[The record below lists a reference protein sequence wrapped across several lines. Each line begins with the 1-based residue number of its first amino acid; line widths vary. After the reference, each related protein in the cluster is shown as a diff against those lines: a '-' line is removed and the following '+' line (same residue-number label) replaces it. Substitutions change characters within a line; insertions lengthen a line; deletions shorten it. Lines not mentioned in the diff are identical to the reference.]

1 MIKIEPNNPGFTGES
16 INKFMLIYK
25 ATNTINQKSYVGK
38 TENTFDKRKSDHLTD
53 AKQDKGFAFH
63 SAIRKYGEEN
73 FVWEIVEDNITD
85 DAVLNQKEEYYISL
99 YESFGPK
106 GYNMTKGGEGQKG
119 WVPSEETRAKWSE
132 QRKGKDP
139 WNKGTAKPKK
149 VLTEE
154 EKSARKADAD
164 RRRSETLKGIKTWN
178 TGLKDVY
185 GRTTYKV
192 TYKDGTEKIGTRVDL
207 GLPGYVVNYMF
218 KDKCG
223 SRKYNIKSIER
234 VGGAIDDKDR
244 TI

>member
-1 MIKIEPNNPGFTGES
+1 
-16 INKFMLIYK
+16 MLIYK

-53 AKQDKGFAFH
+53 AKRDKGFAFH

-85 DAVLNQKEEYYISL
+85 DAVLNQKEEYYILL
-99 YESFGPK
+99 YESFGPR

-154 EKSARKADAD
+154 EKAARKADAD

-223 SRKYNIKSIER
+223 SRKYNIKCIER
-234 VGGAIDDKDR
+234 YTEER
-244 TI
+244 